1 MGWLTQTN
9 RQMSSPTPKQK
20 VGGIV
25 NAGEDA
31 EEQERAE
38 DEDVTKRSVLLEVIC
53 VGICVN
59 VYA

>member
-20 VGGIV
+20 AGGIV

-31 EEQERAE
+31 EKQERAE
-38 DEDVTKRSVLLEVIC
+38 DEDVTKEVYYWMLSV
-53 VGICVN
+53 
-59 VYA
+59 